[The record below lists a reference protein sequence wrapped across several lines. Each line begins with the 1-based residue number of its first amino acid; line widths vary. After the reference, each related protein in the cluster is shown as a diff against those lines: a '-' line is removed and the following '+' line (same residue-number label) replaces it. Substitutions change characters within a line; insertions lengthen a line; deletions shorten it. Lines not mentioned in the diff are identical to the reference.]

1 MSRLFAER
9 LRGLYVIT
17 DPVLT
22 PSAQLQA
29 KVAAAL
35 AGGARIV
42 QYRDKSQDTARRL
55 REASML
61 KALCEAHGALL
72 IINDDAPLAL
82 ACDADGVHVGQEDT
96 PVTDARRL
104 LGPGRIVGATCHG
117 DPALAQA
124 AIAAGA
130 DYVAFGRF
138 FASGTKPGARPAQ
151 LDVIAPH
158 LPRLPVPSVAI
169 GGITLDTAAPL
180 VAAGFSMLAVIG
192 DVFSRDSSQIEVHCR
207 AYARLFAAPSSITD

>member
-1 MSRLFAER
+1 MTDGLPER

-22 PSAQLQA
+22 PASQLES

-35 AGGARIV
+35 TGGARIV
-42 QYRDKSQDTARRL
+42 QYRDKSRDPARRM
-55 REASML
+55 REAAML
-61 KALCEAHGALL
+61 RALCHAYEALL
-72 IINDDAPLAL
+72 IINDDVPLAL
-82 ACDADGVHVGQEDT
+82 ACDADGVHVGQEDM
-96 PVTDARRL
+96 PVSEARRL

-117 DPALAQA
+117 EPALAHQ

-138 FASGTKPGARPAQ
+138 FASGTKPEARPAQ

-158 LPRLPVPSVAI
+158 LRSLPVPSVAI
-169 GGITLDTAAPL
+169 GGITLDKAAPL

-192 DVFSRDSSQIEVHCR
+192 DVFSRDSSQIAVHCR
-207 AYARLFAAPSSITD
+207 AYARLLEAPSSITD